1 LSNKKSKLGKM
12 MYSIDLHLYYKEMID
27 VVSDGLMVVGN
38 DGSILMV
45 NAHMENLTGFS
56 SEEMVGSTC
65 TILNCDVCEIYR
77 HKSLNKWCKLF
88 EVGRVR
94 GKRCMIMKKDGTY
107 ISALK
112 NATLLRDKNGDVI
125 GAVETFTDISQLDLK
140 DLQIRQL
147 SKVLHDDHGFFG
159 MVGRSR
165 AMERIFQII
174 EKASMSDAPVLIQGE
189 SGTGK
194 ELVAHAVHHLGRRKD
209 KPLIRFNCAAL
220 DEGLIESEL
229 FGYARGAFP
238 GALRHRQGRFETAHG
253 GDLFLDEI
261 SGIPLA
267 TQAKLLR
274 VLETRRIERIGDNRE
289 VCVDARVIAATNQD
303 LDDLV
308 MAGKFREDLFF
319 RINMMPIHL
328 PPLRERKED
337 IPLLA
342 GAFISQLRQKS
353 GKPITGLHPKVLSFF
368 MDYHWPGNIR
378 ELKSTLEYA
387 FVIAEAGLIE
397 PDHLPDSFQ
406 AGCGATQPAREISG
420 QPELVETSDEKEAL
434 ISALRTVGGNK
445 SAAAKLL
452 GVNRMTVWNRMRKY
466 GLHLEKKVSEHGW

>member
-1 LSNKKSKLGKM
+1 M
-12 MYSIDLHLYYKEMID
+12 MGSIDLHLYYKEMID

-45 NAHMENLTGFS
+45 NSHMENLTGFS
-56 SEEMVGSTC
+56 SQEMVGSTC

-77 HKSLNKWCKLF
+77 HDGQNLWCKLF
-88 EVGRVR
+88 KVGRSR
-94 GKRCMIMKKDGTY
+94 GKRCMIMRKDGTY
-107 ISALK
+107 VSALK
-112 NATLLRDKNGDVI
+112 NATLLRDKDGEVI

-147 SKVLHDDHGFFG
+147 SKIVHDGQGFFG
-159 MVGRSR
+159 MVGRSA

-174 EKASMSDAPVLIQGE
+174 EKAALSDAPVLIHGE

-194 ELVAHAVHHLGRRKD
+194 ELAAHAVHQLGRRRD
-209 KPLIRFNCAAL
+209 KPFIRFNCAAL
-220 DEGLIESEL
+220 EEGIIESEL

-238 GALRHRQGRFETAHG
+238 GAVRHRVGRFESAHG

-261 SGIPLA
+261 SGIPLSA
-267 TQAKLLR
+267 QAKLLR
-274 VLETRRIERIGDNRE
+274 AMETRHIQRIGDSRE
-289 VCVDARVIAATNQD
+289 VCVDTRLIAATNQD
-303 LDDLV
+303 LGDLV
-308 MAGKFREDLFF
+308 MGGRFREDLFF
-319 RINMMPIHL
+319 RINVMPIHM

-353 GKPITGLHPKVLSFF
+353 GKLISGLHPKVLSFF
-368 MDYHWPGNIR
+368 MDYDWPGNIR
-378 ELKSTLEYA
+378 ELRSSLEYA
-387 FVIAEAGLIE
+387 FVIAEEGLIE
-397 PDHLPDSFQ
+397 FGHLPDTLQ
-406 AGCGATQPAREISG
+406 GHWGATRISPPVADLPG
-420 QPELVETSDEKEAL
+420 FVESSDEKAALVEAL
-434 ISALRTVGGNK
+434 RATGGNK

-466 GLHLEKKVSEHGW
+466 GLHLEKKVSDKPLH

>member
-1 LSNKKSKLGKM
+1 M
-12 MYSIDLHLYYKEMID
+12 RSIDLHLYYKEMID

-45 NAHMENLTGFS
+45 NSYMENLTGFS
-56 SEEMVGSTC
+56 SQEMVGSTC

-77 HKSLNKWCKLF
+77 HSGETRWCKLF
-88 EVGRVR
+88 QVGRVR

-147 SKVLHDDHGFFG
+147 SKIFHDGQSFFG
-159 MVGRSR
+159 IVGRSK
-165 AMERIFQII
+165 AMERIYQII
-174 EKASMSDAPVLIQGE
+174 EKAALSDAPVLIHGE

-194 ELVAHAVHHLGRRKD
+194 GLVAHAVHQLGRRKD
-209 KPLIRFNCAAL
+209 KPFIRFNCAAL
-220 DEGLIESEL
+220 DEALIESEL

-238 GALRHRQGRFETAHG
+238 GAVRHRQGRFESAHG

-261 SGIPLA
+261 SGIPIS

-274 VLETRRIERIGDNRE
+274 TLETRRIERVGDRRE

-303 LDDLV
+303 LDDLA
-308 MAGKFREDLFF
+308 MRGKFREDLFF
-319 RINMMPIHL
+319 RINVMPIHL

-342 GAFISQLRQKS
+342 TAFINQLRQKS
-353 GKPITGLHPKVLSFF
+353 GKLISGLHPKVLSFF
-368 MDYHWPGNIR
+368 MDHHWPGNIR
-378 ELKSTLEYA
+378 ELKSALEYA

-397 PDHLPDSFQ
+397 PQHLPESFQ
-406 AGCGATQPAREISG
+406 GECGAPRHAPAISEHPG
-420 QPELVETSDEKEAL
+420 FADPSNEKAALVE
-434 ISALRTVGGNK
+434 ALRATGGNK

-466 GLHLEKKVSEHGW
+466 GLHLEKKIAEQRP

>member
-1 LSNKKSKLGKM
+1 M
-12 MYSIDLHLYYKEMID
+12 HSIDLHLYYKELID

-45 NAHMENLTGFS
+45 NSHMEHLTGFS

-77 HKSLNKWCKLF
+77 RSGQAHWCKLF
-88 EVGRVR
+88 KVGRVR

-112 NATLLRDKNGDVI
+112 NANLLRDKSGEII
-125 GAVETFTDISQLDLK
+125 GAVETFTDISQLELK

-147 SKVLHDDHGFFG
+147 SKVLHDDQGFFG
-159 MVGRSR
+159 MVGRSS
-165 AMERIFQII
+165 AMERVFQII
-174 EKASMSDAPVLIQGE
+174 EKAAMSDAPVLIHGE

-194 ELVAHAVHHLGRRKD
+194 ELAALAVHQLGRRKD
-209 KPLIRFNCAAL
+209 KPFIRFNCAAL
-220 DEGLIESEL
+220 DERLIESEL

-253 GDLFLDEI
+253 GDFFLDEI
-261 SGIPLA
+261 SGIPLP

-274 VLETRRIERIGDNRE
+274 VLETRRVERLGDSRE
-289 VCVDARVIAATNQD
+289 VCVDARVIASTNQD
-303 LDDLV
+303 LEDLV
-308 MAGKFREDLFF
+308 MGSKFREDLLF
-319 RINMMPIHL
+319 RLNMMPIRL

-342 GAFISQLRQKS
+342 GAFISQLKQKS
-353 GKPITGLHPKVLSFF
+353 GKLISGLHPRVLSFF
-368 MDYHWPGNIR
+368 MEYHWPGNIR

-387 FVIAEAGLIE
+387 FVIAESGLIE
-397 PDHLPDSFQ
+397 PEHLPDSFRK
-406 AGCGATQPAREISG
+406 GCNAVQTAPATREAPVCNGTSG
-420 QPELVETSDEKEAL
+420 EKEAL
-434 ISALRTVGGNK
+434 IAALRAASGNK

-466 GLHLEKKVSEHGW
+466 GLHLEKKVSER